1 MLKRLAD
8 LFEGDPDQFITTS
21 LTGEVDERGKHEA
34 KYVTIHEPLT
44 SDKWQEHLDGKVR
57 VGVRPENNEKA
68 KWGCIDV
75 DPTTY
80 KNYSQKKYVSIIQEY
95 KLPLIPVKSKSGGLH
110 LFLFLKDWA
119 SVEDIRKKL
128 DEWNDTFFMANEVFP
143 MNKAVTMPYH
153 NMNATTEFA
162 FDDNSNPLMIGSFLT
177 LAESKRLSVKELY
190 NLKTNAYEPEA
201 DWQHYPPCVQ
211 KLITDPWPGNNR
223 NNFLFNI
230 LVLENKKTDGNLDIK
245 ALQEIALERNKQCF
259 SKPMKSSEA
268 KAIAKSVKMHGY
280 HFKCPPKHN
289 ELVPI
294 CNKELCKTRKLG
306 IGPQVPEMIDQF
318 KEISYTR
325 DTKTIHFSFTYHDQR
340 ITVQPED
347 MKDEKSWR
355 TKLLRYGIFWLS
367 LPKTRAGPAPFE
379 LLLKELTARAIENE
393 KMKFTD
399 TIEEE
404 KYNTLKSFFEKTIE
418 EDDFSKLKD
427 GYVVLD
433 SKTRICYFKRSTLE
447 YYIKAHAT
455 KIFSSTMDA
464 LHYLGCERHEYYEG
478 EKNIWYVQMPEFINH
493 VEIKTP
499 KNTKKEPTELDDEY
513 HTGTGRFRT
522 KKSKKPLPQDN

>member
-21 LTGEVDERGKHEA
+21 LTGEVDERGKHQA

-80 KNYSQKKYVSIIQEY
+80 KNYSQKKYVGIIQEY
-95 KLPLIPVKSKSGGLH
+95 NLPLVPVKSKSGGLH

-245 ALQEIALERNKQCF
+245 ALQEIALDRNKQCF

-325 DTKTIHFSFTYHDQR
+325 DTKTIYFSFTYRDQR

-355 TKLLRYGIFWLS
+355 TKLLKYGIFWLS

-399 TIEEE
+399 TIDEE

-464 LHYLGCERHEYYEG
+464 LHYLGCERHEYYQG

-493 VEIKTP
+493 VEIKSTN
-499 KNTKKEPTELDDEY
+499 NTKKEPTELDDEY
-513 HTGTGRFRT
+513 HTGTGKFRT

>member
-21 LTGEVDERGKHEA
+21 LTGEVDERGKHQA

-80 KNYSQKKYVSIIQEY
+80 KNYSQKKYVGIIQEY
-95 KLPLIPVKSKSGGLH
+95 NLPLVPVKSKSGGLH

-245 ALQEIALERNKQCF
+245 ALQEIALDRNKQCF

-325 DTKTIHFSFTYHDQR
+325 DTKTIYFSFTYRDQR

-355 TKLLRYGIFWLS
+355 TKLLKYGIFWLS

-399 TIEEE
+399 TIDEE

-478 EKNIWYVQMPEFINH
+478 EKNIWYVQMPEFVNY
-493 VEIKTP
+493 VDIKP
-499 KNTKKEPTELDDEY
+499 TKKGKHEPSELDDEF
-513 HTGTGRFRT
+513 HLGKFRT
-522 KKSKKPLPQDN
+522 KKSKETLPQDN

>member
-21 LTGEVDERGKHEA
+21 LTGEVDERGKHQA

-80 KNYSQKKYVSIIQEY
+80 KNYSQKKYVGIIQEY
-95 KLPLIPVKSKSGGLH
+95 NLPLVPVKSKSGGLH

-245 ALQEIALERNKQCF
+245 ALQEIALDRNKQCF
-259 SKPMKSSEA
+259 TKPMKSSEA

-325 DTKTIHFSFTYHDQR
+325 DTKTIYFSFTYRDQR

-355 TKLLRYGIFWLS
+355 TKLLKYGIFWLS

-379 LLLKELTARAIENE
+379 LLLKEITARAIENE

-399 TIEEE
+399 TVDEE

-464 LHYLGCERHEYYEG
+464 LHYLGCERHEYYQG

-493 VEIKTP
+493 VEIKSTN
-499 KNTKKEPTELDDEY
+499 NTKKEPTELDDEY
-513 HTGTGRFRT
+513 HTGTGKFRT
-522 KKSKKPLPQDN
+522 QKSKKPLPQDN

>member
-21 LTGEVDERGKHEA
+21 LTGEVDERGKHQA

-80 KNYSQKKYVSIIQEY
+80 KNYSQKKYVGIIQEY
-95 KLPLIPVKSKSGGLH
+95 NLPLVPVKSKSGGLH

-245 ALQEIALERNKQCF
+245 ALQEIALDRNKQCF

-325 DTKTIHFSFTYHDQR
+325 DTKTIYFSFTYRDQR

-355 TKLLRYGIFWLS
+355 TKLLKYGIFWLS
-367 LPKTRAGPAPFE
+367 LPKPRAGPAPFE

-399 TIEEE
+399 TIDEE

-464 LHYLGCERHEYYEG
+464 LHYLGCERHEYYQG

-493 VEIKTP
+493 VEIKSTN
-499 KNTKKEPTELDDEY
+499 NTKKEPTELDDEY
-513 HTGTGRFRT
+513 HTGTGKFRT

>member
-21 LTGEVDERGKHEA
+21 LTGEVDERGKHQA

-80 KNYSQKKYVSIIQEY
+80 KNYSQKKYVGIIQEY
-95 KLPLIPVKSKSGGLH
+95 NLPLVPVKSKSGGLH

-245 ALQEIALERNKQCF
+245 ALQEIALDRNKQCF

-280 HFKCPPKHN
+280 HFKCQPKHN

-325 DTKTIHFSFTYHDQR
+325 DTKTIYFSFTYRDQR

-355 TKLLRYGIFWLS
+355 TKLLKYGIFWLS

-399 TIEEE
+399 TIDEE

-464 LHYLGCERHEYYEG
+464 LHYLGCERHEYYQG
-478 EKNIWYVQMPEFINH
+478 EKNIWYVQMPEFVSH
-493 VEIKTP
+493 VGITRAKD
-499 KNTKKEPTELDDEY
+499 NKKETTEVDDEY
-513 HTGTGRFRT
+513 HTGKFRT
-522 KKSKKPLPQDN
+522 PEPKKAPSKDS

>member
-21 LTGEVDERGKHEA
+21 LTGEVDERGKHQA

-80 KNYSQKKYVSIIQEY
+80 KNYSQKKYVGIIQEY
-95 KLPLIPVKSKSGGLH
+95 NLPLVPVKSKSGGLH

-245 ALQEIALERNKQCF
+245 ALQEIALDRNKQCF
-259 SKPMKSSEA
+259 TKPMKSSEA

-325 DTKTIHFSFTYHDQR
+325 DTKTIYFSFTYRDQR

-355 TKLLRYGIFWLS
+355 TKLLKYGIFWLS

-399 TIEEE
+399 TIDEE

-464 LHYLGCERHEYYEG
+464 LHYLGCERHEYYQG

-493 VEIKTP
+493 VEIKSTN
-499 KNTKKEPTELDDEY
+499 NTKKEPTELDDEY
-513 HTGTGRFRT
+513 HTGTGKFRT
-522 KKSKKPLPQDN
+522 QKSKKPLPQDN

>member
-21 LTGEVDERGKHEA
+21 LTGEVDERGKHQA

-80 KNYSQKKYVSIIQEY
+80 KNYSQKKYVGIIQEY
-95 KLPLIPVKSKSGGLH
+95 NLPLVPVKSKSGGLH

-245 ALQEIALERNKQCF
+245 ALQEIAIERNKQCF

-318 KEISYTR
+318 KEIYYTR
-325 DTKTIHFSFTYHDQR
+325 DTKTIYFSFTYRDQR

-379 LLLKELTARAIENE
+379 LLLKEITARAIENE

-399 TIEEE
+399 TIDEE

-464 LHYLGCERHEYYEG
+464 LHYLGCERHEYYQG

-493 VEIKTP
+493 VEIKSTN
-499 KNTKKEPTELDDEY
+499 NTKKEPTELDDEY
-513 HTGTGRFRT
+513 HTGTGKFRT
-522 KKSKKPLPQDN
+522 QKSKKPLPQDN

>member
-34 KYVTIHEPLT
+34 NYLTIHESITPA
-44 SDKWQEHLDGKVR
+44 KWQEHLDGKVR
-57 VGVRPENNEKA
+57 IGVRPENNDKC

-95 KLPLIPVKSKSGGLH
+95 KLPLVPVKSKSGGLH

-119 SVEDIRKKL
+119 SVDDVRKKL

-143 MNKAVTMPYH
+143 MSKAVTMPYY
-153 NMNATTEFA
+153 NCNATVEFA
-162 FDDNSNPLMIGSFLT
+162 FDDNSNPLMIGAFLD

-190 NLKTNAYEPEA
+190 NLKTNVYEPETE
-201 DWQHYPPCVQ
+201 WQNYPPCVQ
-211 KLITDPWPGNNR
+211 KLITEPWPGNNR

-245 ALQEIALERNKQCF
+245 ALQEIAIERNKQCF
-259 SKPMKSSEA
+259 SKPLKISEA
-268 KAIAKSVKMHGY
+268 KAVAKSVKSHGY
-280 HFKCPPKHN
+280 HFKCPPKHS
-289 ELVPI
+289 ELQPI

-306 IGPQVPEMIDQF
+306 IGPQIPEMIDQF
-318 KEISYTR
+318 EDISYTR
-325 DTKTIHFSFTYHDQR
+325 DTKTIYFSFSFKGQR

-355 TKLLRYGIFWLS
+355 IKLLKYGIFWMS
-367 LPKTRAGPAPFE
+367 LPKTRAGPSPFE
-379 LLLKELTARAIENE
+379 LLLRELTARAIENE
-393 KMKFTD
+393 KMKFAD
-399 TIEEE
+399 TVDEE

-418 EDDFSKLKD
+418 EDDFTKLKD

-433 SKTRICYFKRSTLE
+433 SKTRTCYFKRSTLE
-447 YYIKAHAT
+447 HYIKSHAT
-455 KIFSSTMDA
+455 KIFNSTMDA
-464 LHYLGCERHEYYEG
+464 LHYLGCERHEYWEG
-478 EKNIWYVQMPEFINH
+478 EKNIWYVQMPEFVSH
-493 VEIKTP
+493 VGITRT
-499 KNTKKEPTELDDEY
+499 KNTKKETTEVDDEY
-513 HTGTGRFRT
+513 HTGKFRT
-522 KKSKKPLPQDN
+522 SEPKKTPPKDN

>member
-21 LTGEVDERGKHEA
+21 LTGEVDERGKHQA

-80 KNYSQKKYVSIIQEY
+80 KNYSQKKYVGIIQEY
-95 KLPLIPVKSKSGGLH
+95 NLPLVPVKSKSGGLH

-245 ALQEIALERNKQCF
+245 ALQEIALDRNKQCF

-325 DTKTIHFSFTYHDQR
+325 DTKTIYFSFTYRDQR

-355 TKLLRYGIFWLS
+355 TKLLKYGIFWLS

-399 TIEEE
+399 TIDEE

-464 LHYLGCERHEYYEG
+464 LHYLGCERHEYYQRK
-478 EKNIWYVQMPEFINH
+478 KNIWYVQMPEFINH
-493 VEIKTP
+493 VEIKSTN
-499 KNTKKEPTELDDEY
+499 NTKKEPTELDDEY
-513 HTGTGRFRT
+513 HTGTGKFRT

>member
-21 LTGEVDERGKHEA
+21 LTGEVDERGKREA
-34 KYVTIHEPLT
+34 KYITIHEPLT
-44 SDKWQEHLDGKVR
+44 SAKWQEHLDGKIR
-57 VGVRPENNEKA
+57 IGVRPENNEKA

-75 DPTTY
+75 DPSTY
-80 KNYSQKKYVSIIQEY
+80 KDYSQKKYVSIIKEY
-95 KLPLIPVKSKSGGLH
+95 KLPLIPIKSKSGGLH

-190 NLKTNAYEPEA
+190 NLKTNSYEPEA

-325 DTKTIHFSFTYHDQR
+325 DTKTIYFSFNYHDQR

-355 TKLLRYGIFWLS
+355 TKLLKYGIFWLS

-399 TIEEE
+399 TIDEE

-455 KIFSSTMDA
+455 KIFSSTMEA

-478 EKNIWYVQMPEFINH
+478 QKNIWYVQLPEFTSH
-493 VEIKTP
+493 VK
-499 KNTKKEPTELDDEY
+499 Y
-513 HTGTGRFRT
+513 
-522 KKSKKPLPQDN
+522 